1 MSKKA
6 REIVDKFENVKNDVV
21 MPFDNYHFDNPLAL
35 DINVNMEDFVSS
47 LCTLFQLDKENS
59 LDADDKKA
67 FEDVKNTL
75 RASDEATSVHIA
87 IQNALLDGLVNANGD
102 LTSEYFKNAALYSE
116 LLNAISGENLQNSF
130 KTAPANDKV
139 EKFTK
144 NDGDKLYN
152 TCVALHTAEKDGI
165 NTSAI
170 HSVKQSKF
178 MRPYLTA
185 AYKVEKTNLMTKED
199 KESLEKNISAL
210 EAKTKAE
217 LDNVTKEAA
226 EKNKGVTEWKNGVI
240 SESIEAFNA
249 THTKLKAKG
258 SSYDALKK
266 AMGNDHPELFDNLD
280 TIIKNQPLTKND
292 LNDLND
298 LKACQ
303 KRIADAISPIQNY
316 VTQKKKNGFWT
327 SRFGLGKE
335 RIEAAEKVIDV
346 LTQMSRSLSTVEQAT
361 KQAQATIES
370 NNAAVEGIKNDSE
383 KWAAKNDAFS
393 KGKLT
398 NFKSLSN
405 ELAKDTKK
413 YDRMANITAAKKDGW
428 EFVHKEK
435 NSKEL

>member
-1 MSKKA
+1 MSEKA
-6 REIVDKFENVKNDVV
+6 REIVNKFENVKNNVV
-21 MPFDNYHFDNPLAL
+21 VPFDTYHFDNPLAL

-67 FEDVKNTL
+67 FEDVKKTL

-87 IQNALLDGLVNANGD
+87 IQNALLDRLVNANGD
-102 LTSEYFKNAALYSE
+102 LTSEYFKDAALYSE

-139 EKFTK
+139 AKFTK
-144 NDGDKLYN
+144 NNGDKLYN
-152 TCVALHTAEKDGI
+152 TCVALHTAEKNGI
-165 NTSAI
+165 NSSAI
-170 HSVKQSKF
+170 HSVKQSRF

-185 AYKVEKTNLMTKED
+185 AYNVEKTNLMTKEE

-217 LDNVTKEAA
+217 LDNATKVAKD
-226 EKNKGVTEWKNGVI
+226 KNEGVTEWKNGVI
-240 SESIEAFNA
+240 NENIEAFNA
-249 THTKLKAKG
+249 AHTKLKAKG

-266 AMGNDHPELFDNLD
+266 VMGNDHEELFKNLD
-280 TIIKNQPLTKND
+280 KIMKNPSLSTDD
-292 LNDLND
+292 LNN

-303 KRIADAISPIQNY
+303 KIVSDAISPIQQY
-316 VTQKKKNGFWT
+316 VNQKKANSFFT

-335 RIEAAEKVIDV
+335 RIKAAEEVIKV
-346 LTQMSRSLSTVEQAT
+346 LTKMADSLSNVEQAIWNENEVI
-361 KQAQATIES
+361 KS
-370 NNAAVEGIKNDSE
+370 NNEIIEGLKNDSK
-383 KWAAKNDAFS
+383 KWQDKSTALKQ
-393 KGKLT
+393 GKLT

-405 ELAKDTKK
+405 ELAKDTEK
-413 YDRMANITAAKKDGW
+413 YDRLANITAAKKDGW

>member
-1 MSKKA
+1 MSEKA

-87 IQNALLDGLVNANGD
+87 IQNALLDRLVNANGD
-102 LTSEYFKNAALYSE
+102 LTSEDFQNAALYSE

-139 EKFTK
+139 AKFTK

-152 TCVALHTAEKDGI
+152 TCVALHAAEKDGI

-185 AYKVEKTNLMTKED
+185 AYKVEKTNLMTKEE

-210 EAKTKAE
+210 EAKTKTE
-217 LDNVTKEAA
+217 LDNVTEEAA

-249 THTKLKAKG
+249 AHTKLKAKG

-280 TIIKNQPLTKND
+280 TIIKNPSLTKND
-292 LNDLND
+292 LNDME
-298 LKACQ
+298 ACQ

-346 LTQMSRSLSTVEQAT
+346 LTQMSRSLSTAEQAIR
-361 KQAQATIES
+361 QAQATIES
-370 NNAAVEGIKNDSE
+370 NNAIVEGIKNDSE

-413 YDRMANITAAKKDGW
+413 YDRMANIAAAKKDGW
-428 EFVHKEK
+428 EFVNTSKK
-435 NSKEL
+435 SKEM

>member
-258 SSYDALKK
+258 SSYDVLKK

-398 NFKSLSN
+398 NFKSLSH
-405 ELAKDTKK
+405 ELANDTKK